1 MARRHRSLVLFI
13 VLVVGIGWAVAATN
27 LPGVMIAVAGWRTYL
42 QDSSTALPMPLW
54 SAQMILNF
62 IWSPVFFTLHN
73 MALGLATILTM
84 LAVIVAFIWLQCA
97 KTGLQPLCSCRTRRG
112 SPSLHSSVFPSI
124 GLTSAAHAAEAQRLP
139 EENLRPRRCGTV
151 DGSYAGSLGR

>member
-42 QDSSTALPMPLW
+42 QDSSTALPMQLW

-84 LAVIVAFIWLQCA
+84 LAVIVAFIWLQWRENRVA
-97 KTGLQPLCSCRTRRG
+97 AALFVPYAAWVAFA
-112 SPSLHSSVFPSI
+112 SLLNFS
-124 GLTSAAHAAEAQRLP
+124 LYRL
-139 EENLRPRRCGTV
+139 N
-151 DGSYAGSLGR
+151 

>member
-13 VLVVGIGWAVAATN
+13 VLVVGIGWAVAATS
-27 LPGVMIAVAGWRTYL
+27 LPGVWYANLQKPPFNPPNWIFAPTWTVLYVMIAVAGWRTYL
-42 QDSSTALPMPLW
+42 QDSSTALPMQLW

-84 LAVIVAFIWLQCA
+84 LAVIVAFIWLQWRENRVA
-97 KTGLQPLCSCRTRRG
+97 AALFVPYAAWVAFA
-112 SPSLHSSVFPSI
+112 SLLNFS
-124 GLTSAAHAAEAQRLP
+124 LYRL
-139 EENLRPRRCGTV
+139 N
-151 DGSYAGSLGR
+151 